1 MVASYLQIEWSQVY
15 LKDKAMT
22 ITRIITLILL
32 VLLSWFLFTVAKN
45 ATSTITESEQYKLA
59 NAVTSAHRVQ
69 ANKARDSYR
78 NPGKTLA
85 FFGIRSDMTVV
96 EVWPGKG
103 WYTEIIAPFIK
114 SGNGQFIAAG
124 FPQNAGP
131 EWRQTMA
138 KEYQDW
144 MEQSPEQ
151 YDQVKVVELGPPSYW
166 NLAPSESVDAIYTF
180 RNVHN
185 WLKGGYETKMF
196 DTFYKALKPGGILGV
211 VDHRARPDTD
221 IETMKTSGY
230 LTEKLVISLAEQAG
244 FVLEAKSELN
254 ANSLD
259 DTNHPKGV
267 WTLPPTLRLGA
278 KDREKYLA
286 IGESDRM
293 TLRFRK
299 ADLKSRN
306 KL

>member
-1 MVASYLQIEWSQVY
+1 
-15 LKDKAMT
+15 MT
-22 ITRIITLILL
+22 MTRLITLVLL
-32 VLLSWFLFTVAKN
+32 GLLSWFLFTVAKN
-45 ATSTITESEQYKLA
+45 ATSTITESEQFKLG
-59 NAVTSAHRVQ
+59 NAVIAEHRT
-69 ANKARDSYR
+69 ADNKARDIYR

-85 FFGIRSDMTVV
+85 FFGLESNMTVI
-96 EVWPGKG
+96 EIWPGKG

-131 EWRQTMA
+131 EWRQNMQRD
-138 KEYQDW
+138 YQQW
-144 MEQSPEQ
+144 LEQSPAQ
-151 YDQVKVVELGPPSYW
+151 YDQVKIVELGPPSFW
-166 NLAPSESVDAIYTF
+166 RIAPDDSIDAILTF

-185 WLKGGYETKMF
+185 WLKGGYETEMF
-196 DTFYKALKPGGILGV
+196 NTFYKALKPGGILGIT
-211 VDHRARPDTD
+211 DHRAKPGTN

-244 FVLEAKSELN
+244 FVLEAKSEIN

-267 WTLPPTLRLGA
+267 WTLPPTLRLGDE
-278 KDREKYLA
+278 DREKYLA

-299 ADLKSRN
+299 PEKR
-306 KL
+306 